1 MKRLPKT
8 LYVVLK
14 EKGTEN
20 EYLHASAD
28 PDVFDNDDM
37 VGIYYQNEL
46 TRMVINHEL
55 RTVKRRKKK

>member
-1 MKRLPKT
+1 MKTLPKT
-8 LYVVLK
+8 LYVALK

-28 PDVFDNDDM
+28 IDVFDNFDV
-37 VGIYYQNEL
+37 VGIYYQDEL

-55 RTVKRRKKK
+55 RTIKRKKK

>member
-1 MKRLPKT
+1 MKTLPKT

-14 EKGTEN
+14 EKGTED

-28 PDVFDNDDM
+28 PDVFENFDV
-37 VGIYYQNEL
+37 VGIYYQDEL

-55 RTVKRRKKK
+55 RTIKRKKK

>member
-1 MKRLPKT
+1 MKKLPKI

-14 EKGTEN
+14 ERDTEN
-20 EYLHASAD
+20 EYLHASED

-37 VGIYYQNEL
+37 VGIYYQDEL

-55 RTVKRRKKK
+55 RTVIKRKK

>member
-8 LYVVLK
+8 LYVALK

-55 RTVKRRKKK
+55 RTVKRKKK

>member
-8 LYVVLK
+8 LYVALK

-37 VGIYYQNEL
+37 VGIYYQNKL
-46 TRMVINHEL
+46 TRMVVNHEL
-55 RTVKRRKKK
+55 RTVIKRKK

>member
-1 MKRLPKT
+1 MKTLPKT
-8 LYVVLK
+8 LYVALK

-28 PDVFDNDDM
+28 PDVFDHDDM
-37 VGIYYQNEL
+37 VGIYYQGEL

-55 RTVKRRKKK
+55 RTVKRKKK

>member
-37 VGIYYQNEL
+37 VGIYYQNVRMNSPEWSL
-46 TRMVINHEL
+46 TMNFAL
-55 RTVKRRKKK
+55 